1 MRYRTFERLDWRVS
15 DIRYEMW
22 GLAGWNNSNDR
33 KALNA
38 SICAVEIGCNFYDTA
53 RDYGRL
59 SVEGE

>member
-1 MRYRTFERLDWRVS
+1 MRYRTFERLDCKVS

-22 GLAGWNNSNDR
+22 GLVGWNNSNDR

-38 SICAVEIGCNFYDTA
+38 SNCAVEIGCNFYDTA
-53 RDYGRL
+53 RDCGRL